1 MKKRI
6 CVIGLGLFGSE
17 LAVNLAKTEEVLV
30 LDIKQGSI
38 NLIAEKVQRALR
50 LDSTNFNELSSV
62 VDSSFDEVIV
72 SVGED
77 LETSIL
83 TVLHLK
89 KIGIKKIH
97 AKALSDD
104 HARILDALGADN
116 IVFPESE
123 AANRL
128 CKRIIN
134 PNVLEDMSL
143 GVEYTMIELA
153 IPEPFI
159 GKTLG
164 EVDIRKNFSLY
175 LIAIRDVESGNA
187 IFMPEHGQVFTANMS
202 LVLIGKI
209 ESIDR
214 IRSIGEDE

>member
-6 CVIGLGLFGSE
+6 CVIGLGLFGKE

-30 LDIKQGSI
+30 LDIKQNSI

-50 LDSTNFNELSSV
+50 LDTTNYSDLSSV

-104 HARILDALGADN
+104 HARILEALGADN

-143 GVEYTMIELA
+143 GVDYTMVELA
-153 IPEPFI
+153 VPDEFV
-159 GKTLG
+159 GKSVG
-164 EVDIRKNFSLY
+164 ELEIRKQYSLY
-175 LIAIRDVESGNA
+175 LIAIRDIESGNA
-187 IFMPEHGQVFTANMS
+187 IFMPEHGQILDKNMS
-202 LVLIGKI
+202 LVLIGKVD
-209 ESIDR
+209 SIDK
-214 IRSIGEDE
+214 IRLLGREE